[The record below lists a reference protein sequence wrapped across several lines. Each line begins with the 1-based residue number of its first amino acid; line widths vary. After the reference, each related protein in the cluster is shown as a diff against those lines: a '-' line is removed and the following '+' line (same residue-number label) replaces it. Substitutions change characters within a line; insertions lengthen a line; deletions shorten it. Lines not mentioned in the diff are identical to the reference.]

1 MNKYIV
7 ATFEDEDDTTFILI
21 DRQTNQ
27 SVYWTSASSSKD
39 AYQDICKMR
48 DDFNRGG
55 R

>member
-1 MNKYIV
+1 MNRYMVMSYEEADYINYV
-7 ATFEDEDDTTFILI
+7 LF
-21 DRQTNQ
+21 DRQTRQ
-27 SVYWTSASSSKD
+27 SVYWTSSEESET